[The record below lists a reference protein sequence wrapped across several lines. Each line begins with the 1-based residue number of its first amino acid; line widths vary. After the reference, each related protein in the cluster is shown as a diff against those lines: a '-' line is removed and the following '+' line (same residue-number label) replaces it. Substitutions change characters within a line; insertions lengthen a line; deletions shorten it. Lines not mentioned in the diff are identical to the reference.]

1 MKAPWSPT
9 LAAMLMLLLAGCT
22 VAPHERSYGYSGYSY
37 GYGGYGSPYY
47 GRGPIIVMPAPRI
60 EHRGP
65 PPGPGHVWIGGYWNR
80 IGARHDWV
88 PGYWAPPARHPRPPT
103 HPQWQ
108 PGRDRIE
115 HHRGDR
121 GREPPRLRPPPKPS
135 IDHGARPDRPRAPG
149 FGENRRP
156 SFEARKGE
164 RGTRAQPDFR
174 RGKDV
179 RDSRG
184 RPGDRQRPSLH
195 IDRR

>member
-1 MKAPWSPT
+1 MKPRWPMM
-9 LAAMLMLLLAGCT
+9 LAATLMLSLAGCT
-22 VAPHERSYGYSGYSY
+22 VAPHERSYVY
-37 GYGGYGSPYY
+37 GGHAYGGYGGHHYD
-47 GRGPIIVMPAPRI
+47 RGTIIVTPAPRI

-65 PPGPGHVWIGGYWNR
+65 RPGPGHVWIGGHWNR

-108 PGRDRIE
+108 AGRDRIE

-121 GREPPRLRPPPKPS
+121 GREPPRLRPPPKPR
-135 IDHGARPDRPRAPG
+135 IDHGARPDRPG

-156 SFEARKGE
+156 SFEARKDE
-164 RGTRAQPDFR
+164 RGTRTRPDFR
-174 RGKDV
+174 RGKDD